1 MNKKT
6 ITRTMALGILAGVA
20 ATGGVQAQEDGGNL
34 LLRKLVEKGV
44 LTQKE
49 ADELLAE
56 SRQEAKQQYTLWQAA
71 PDLPSW
77 VQKLSMKG
85 DLRFRFENFNSAGDG
100 NTKPARERFRY
111 RFRYGVAATLNDAW
125 MVGFRLASGGTGNS
139 VSTNETMDD
148 DGGNDDLNIDQ
159 AYAAWTPY
167 DDMKITFGKMPNPLR
182 LDDAVWDS
190 DYTPE
195 GVAFSYAYE
204 LSQNHKV
211 GVALGG
217 IIVDESGS
225 DSSDAYAG
233 LAQVTLDSTLT
244 SRVSSYFGV
253 ATYNLFNKEAAKEL
267 GASYMR
273 GNTATY
279 SGNPVTQVNN
289 QNYNPYIFDGAL
301 TYQMDSF
308 PAYQGTFPISFGG
321 TYITNPTLDDE
332 ERGYLVTIK
341 FGKAKKVGNWEMGY
355 QFREL
360 QADSLYD
367 NWVADDYGAYG
378 VGGDSNSYYA
388 GTDVR
393 GHVVHFKYQLTASM
407 QCAARVMRT
416 EALTTSSHETTR
428 GQFDL
433 IWKF

>member
-1 MNKKT
+1 
-6 ITRTMALGILAGVA
+6 MALGLLAGVA
-20 ATGGVQAQEDGGNL
+20 ATGSVQAQEDGGNL

-49 ADELLAE
+49 ADELLVE
-56 SRQEAKQQYTLWQAA
+56 SRREAKQQYTMWQAA

-100 NTKPARERFRY
+100 GAKPARERFRY

-167 DDMKITFGKMPNPLR
+167 DEIKVTFGKMPNPLR

-195 GVAFSYAYE
+195 GVAFNYAYE

-217 IIVDESGS
+217 IVVQESGS

-244 SRVSSYFGV
+244 SKLSSYVGV
-253 ATYNLFNKEAAKEL
+253 ATYNLFNKEAASGDAGGNK
-267 GASYMR
+267 
-273 GNTATY
+273 GNTG
-279 SGNPVTQVNN
+279 GNGPTNN
-289 QNYNPYIFDGAL
+289 INPFIIDGAL
-301 TYQMDSF
+301 TYKLDSF
-308 PAYQGTFPISFGG
+308 PMYPGAFPISAGG
-321 TYITNPTLDDE
+321 TYINNPGADDKE
-332 ERGYLVTIK
+332 EGYLMTVK
-341 FGKAKKVGNWEMGY
+341 FGKAKKVGTWEVGY

-378 VGGDSNSYYA
+378 VGGVSNDYKG

-393 GHVVHFKYQLTASM
+393 GHVVHVKYQLTDSM

-416 EALTTSSHETTR
+416 EAITTDSHETTR

>member
-1 MNKKT
+1 
-6 ITRTMALGILAGVA
+6 MALGLLAGVA
-20 ATGGVQAQEDGGNL
+20 ATGSVQAQEDGGNL

-49 ADELLAE
+49 ADELLVE
-56 SRQEAKQQYTLWQAA
+56 SRREAKQQYTMWQAA

-167 DDMKITFGKMPNPLR
+167 DEMKVTFGKMPNPLR

-195 GVAFSYAYE
+195 GVAFNYAYE
-204 LSQNHKV
+204 LAQNHKV

-244 SRVSSYFGV
+244 SKLSSYVGV
-253 ATYNLFNKEAAKEL
+253 ATYNLFNKEAALED
-267 GASYMR
+267 GASYMK
-273 GNTATY
+273 GNTG
-279 SGNPVTQVNN
+279 GNAPTNN
-289 QNYNPYIFDGAL
+289 INPFIVDGAL
-301 TYQMDSF
+301 TYKLNSF
-308 PAYQGTFPISFGG
+308 PMYPGAFPISAGG
-321 TYITNPTLDDE
+321 TYINNPGADDNE
-332 ERGYLVTIK
+332 EGYLVTVK
-341 FGKAKKVGNWEMGY
+341 FGKAKKVGTWEVGY

-378 VGGDSNSYYA
+378 VGGDSNAYNA

-393 GHVVHFKYQLTASM
+393 GHVVHFKYQLTDSM

-416 EALTTSSHETTR
+416 EAITTDSHETTR